1 MAVNAKSDGGIIEAT
16 NAIIDTLTP
25 EAFRTEFRP
34 FLQEMQARR
43 DTVNVA
49 KLNDPHVIEVLEGV
63 TPPTYSTSGLYWPI
77 WRDAY
82 IRIGMKNG
90 KLICSDEE
98 PVLVI
103 KLSFNG
109 LTKAKGVNKTFYRYL
124 IGDVSEDEFIEAIL
138 KDAKRKVTAQ
148 LRKFMLGK
156 PSIGEL
162 FNKRV
167 PHQFFTDDQI
177 LEGMVAT
184 PTYLYKKT
192 AAEWDEVLPDWIHHL
207 ERYIAQHLSFSYSK
221 TRFTDFMPA
230 MVPIMDRLSESGK
243 NALYR
248 KIAHEAIESGSAH
261 RLIHYV
267 EVPEHIVREVMD
279 QYCSELV
286 NTQATIDVG
295 FKAIDSSSG
304 EYSFNEEISG
314 ERRAHSLIQT
324 PGIVDTQQYS
334 RLLINPDL
342 PTTRA
347 SEVYRGGARVAE
359 GDRLVFTPG
368 GSRGD
373 SLLGQVRKFASSEL
387 LSYLDTRHRSQTNM
401 TYTPTATLA
410 WFHII
415 AESAYTAQVS
425 IMHPSEKEYK
435 GLPVLDEM
443 QASIQ
448 ATMDYER
455 DTILA
460 NWDLLVSATG
470 LDIELDL
477 DKYEEFWSSVVV
489 DLIQLDAIPGNSW
502 STPYTSVFTGQLL
515 EKR

>member
-43 DTVNVA
+43 DTVSVA
-49 KLNDPHVIEVLEGV
+49 KLNDPHVIEILEGV
-63 TPPTYSTSGLYWPI
+63 TPPTYSTSGLYAPI

-124 IGDVSEDEFIEAIL
+124 IGDVNEDEFIEAIL

-192 AAEWDEVLPDWIHHL
+192 AAEWDEVLPNWVHHL

-221 TRFTDFMPA
+221 TRFADFMPA

-248 KIAHEAIESGSAH
+248 KMVQEAIDRGSAH
-261 RLIHYV
+261 CLNHYV
-267 EVPEHIVREVMD
+267 EVPDHIVREVMD
-279 QYCSELV
+279 QYCSELI
-286 NTQATIDVG
+286 NTRTTIDVG
-295 FKAIDSSSG
+295 FKAIDGSSG
-304 EYSFNEEISG
+304 EYSFGEEISG

-324 PGIVDTQQYS
+324 AGLVESGEYS
-334 RLLINPDL
+334 RLMVNPDV
-342 PTTRA
+342 PRT
-347 SEVYRGGARVAE
+347 RVAE
-359 GDRLVFTPG
+359 GDRLVFVPG
-368 GSRGD
+368 GTRGD
-373 SLLGQVRKFASSEL
+373 SPLGQVRKFASPEL
-387 LSYLDTRHRSQTNM
+387 ISYLDTRHRSHTNM

-415 AESAYTAQVS
+415 AESDYTAQVT

-435 GLPVLDEM
+435 GLQVLDEM
-443 QASIQ
+443 QAAIQ
-448 ATMDYER
+448 ATLDYER

-470 LDIELDL
+470 LDVELDL

-489 DLIQLDAIPGNSW
+489 DLIQFDPITGDSW
-502 STPYTSVFTGQLL
+502 RTPYTNVFSGQLL

>member
-16 NAIIDTLTP
+16 NAIIETLTP

-43 DTVNVA
+43 DTVSVA
-49 KLNDPHVIEVLEGV
+49 KLNDPNVIEILEGV
-63 TPPTYSTSGLYWPI
+63 TPPTYSTSGLYASI
-77 WRDAY
+77 WRCAY
-82 IRIGMKNG
+82 IHIGMKNG
-90 KLICSDEE
+90 KLICSDKE

-103 KLSFNG
+103 KLSFNSI
-109 LTKAKGVNKTFYRYL
+109 TTAKGVNKTFYRYV

-156 PSIGEL
+156 PSIGDL

-184 PTYLYKKT
+184 PTYLFKKT

-207 ERYIAQHLSFSYSK
+207 ERYITQHLNLSFSYSK
-221 TRFTDFMPA
+221 TGFADFMPA

-248 KIAHEAIESGSAH
+248 KMVQEAIDRGSAGC
-261 RLIHYV
+261 LFLGI
-267 EVPEHIVREVMD
+267 EVPEHILLEVMG

-295 FKAIDSSSG
+295 FKAIGGNSG
-304 EYSFNEEISG
+304 EYSFSDEISG
-314 ERRAHSLIQT
+314 ERRAHSLLQT
-324 PGIVDTQQYS
+324 TGLVDTGEYS
-334 RLLINPDL
+334 RLMINPDV
-342 PTTRA
+342 PRTRI
-347 SEVYRGGARVAE
+347 AE
-359 GDRLVFTPG
+359 GDRLVFVPG
-368 GSRGD
+368 GARGD

-415 AESAYTAQVS
+415 AESAYTAQVT
-425 IMHPSEKEYK
+425 ILHPTEGEYK
-435 GLPVLDEM
+435 GLQVLDEM
-443 QASIQ
+443 QAAIQ
-448 ATMDYER
+448 ATLEYECEA
-455 DTILA
+455 ILA

-489 DLIQLDAIPGNSW
+489 DLIQLDAIPCNSL
-502 STPYTSVFTGQLL
+502 STPYTTPYTSVFTGQLL

>member
-16 NAIIDTLTP
+16 NAIIETLTP

-43 DTVNVA
+43 DTVSVA
-49 KLNDPHVIEVLEGV
+49 KLNDPNVIEILEGV
-63 TPPTYSTSGLYWPI
+63 TPPTYSTSGLYASI
-77 WRDAY
+77 WRCAY
-82 IRIGMKNG
+82 IHIGMKNG
-90 KLICSDEE
+90 KLICSDKE

-103 KLSFNG
+103 NLSFNSI
-109 LTKAKGVNKTFYRYL
+109 TKAKGVNKTFYRYV

-156 PSIGEL
+156 PSIGDL

-177 LEGMVAT
+177 LDGMVAT
-184 PTYLYKKT
+184 PTHLFKKT

-221 TRFTDFMPA
+221 TGFADFMPA

-248 KIAHEAIESGSAH
+248 KMVQEAIDRGSA
-261 RLIHYV
+261 RCLNHYI
-267 EVPEHIVREVMD
+267 EVPEHILREVMD

-295 FKAIDSSSG
+295 FKAIGGNSG
-304 EYSFNEEISG
+304 EYSFSDEISG
-314 ERRAHSLIQT
+314 ERRAHSLLQT
-324 PGIVDTQQYS
+324 TGLVDTGEYS
-334 RLLINPDL
+334 RLVINPDV
-342 PTTRA
+342 PRTRI
-347 SEVYRGGARVAE
+347 AE
-359 GDRLVFTPG
+359 GDRLVFVPG
-368 GSRGD
+368 GARGD
-373 SLLGQVRKFASSEL
+373 SLLGQVRKFSSSEL
-387 LSYLDTRHRSQTNM
+387 LSYLDTRQRSQTNM

-415 AESAYTAQVS
+415 AESAYTAQVT
-425 IMHPSEKEYK
+425 ILHPTEGEYK
-435 GLPVLDEM
+435 GLQVLDEM
-443 QASIQ
+443 QAAIQ
-448 ATMDYER
+448 ATLEYECEA
-455 DTILA
+455 ILA

-470 LDIELDL
+470 LDIELNL